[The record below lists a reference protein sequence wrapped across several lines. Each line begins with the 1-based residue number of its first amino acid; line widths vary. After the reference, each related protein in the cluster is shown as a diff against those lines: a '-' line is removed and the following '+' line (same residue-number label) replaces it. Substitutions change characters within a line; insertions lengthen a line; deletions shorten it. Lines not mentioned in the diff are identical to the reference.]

1 MRLYRLSRSRPQP
14 QRQNGEAAELSP
26 PLGGEIMPLSSSRHD
41 TIFALASGAGRSAVA
56 VVRLSGAQA
65 LEVLT
70 AIAPGGAFKPR
81 EATLRKLRD
90 PISGDVLDTA
100 LVLTFPAPR
109 SFTGEAMVELQVTGG
124 RAVVRA
130 LFEAL
135 GNLGLRPA
143 EPGEFAWRA
152 FLNGK
157 LDLSSVE
164 GLADLVE
171 AETHLQRRQALRLA
185 GGELRRLADAIRG
198 DLIEASAI
206 LAGLIDF
213 SDVEDADDLSLG
225 EVRIVIERAA
235 AGLRAALR
243 GAAAARRV
251 REGFRVVVAG
261 PPNAG
266 KSTLVN
272 ALAKRE
278 VAIVSPQAGT
288 TRDAIE
294 VLLDIEGFAVTL
306 VDTAGLRDS
315 DDAIEREGVRRTHAH
330 LKDAD
335 LTLWLQ
341 AADQST
347 PLPSPEQAEGKA
359 LKVTTKADLI
369 GDLARD
375 GGLLVSASTGEGVAA
390 LLAAIAAAAR
400 EGGGEGASLIAHERH
415 RSAFA
420 DSLKALE
427 RALDSRQSEPEL
439 VAEDVRMA
447 SQALQRIA
455 GRIDV
460 EDVLDQVFGRLC
472 VGK

>member
-1 MRLYRLSRSRPQP
+1 MSLSNNR
-14 QRQNGEAAELSP
+14 N
-26 PLGGEIMPLSSSRHD
+26 D
-41 TIFALASGAGRSAVA
+41 TIFALASGAGRAAVA
-56 VVRLSGAQA
+56 VVRISGAQA
-65 LEVLT
+65 LDVL
-70 AIAPGGAFKPR
+70 AVIAPGHAFKPR

-90 PISGDVLDTA
+90 PISGDVLDTG
-100 LVLTFPAPR
+100 LVFTFPAPR
-109 SFTGEAMVELQVTGG
+109 SFTGEPMVELQVTGG

-135 GNLGLRPA
+135 GHLGLRPA

-171 AETHLQRRQALRLA
+171 AETALQRRQALRLA

-213 SDVEDADDLSLG
+213 SDVEDAEDLSLG
-225 EVRIVIERAA
+225 EVRVVIKRAA
-235 AGLRAALR
+235 EGLRAALR

-272 ALAKRE
+272 TLAKRE

-306 VDTAGLRDS
+306 VDTAGLRES
-315 DDAIEREGVRRTHAH
+315 DDAIEREGARRTRAH

-335 LTLWLQ
+335 LTLWLH
-341 AADQST
+341 ASDQP
-347 PLPSPEQAEGKA
+347 PLLTAEEPAEGTA
-359 LKVTTKADLI
+359 LSVATKVDLVS
-369 GDLARD
+369 APKREE
-375 GGLLVSASTGEGVAA
+375 GLFVSASTGEGVTE

-400 EGGGEGASLIAHERH
+400 EGGGEGKSLIAHERH

-420 DSLKALE
+420 ELLKALE
-427 RALDSRQSEPEL
+427 RALD
-439 VAEDVRMA
+439 
-447 SQALQRIA
+447 
-455 GRIDV
+455 
-460 EDVLDQVFGRLC
+460 
-472 VGK
+472 